1 MRDGI
6 YALSDS
12 IAVRMRRKGMKCTTV
27 QVTIKDP
34 DFKTINRQQK
44 LDFPTYT
51 ARDIRKAAMEIVKK
65 AWNMKTPIRMLSV
78 TGTGL
83 IKDDA
88 IYEQMT
94 FFEADNMQSKKAEKL
109 EKTVDSLKNRF
120 GDIVSLGGRGIK

>member
-1 MRDGI
+1 
-6 YALSDS
+6 
-12 IAVRMRRKGMKCTTV
+12 
-27 QVTIKDP
+27 
-34 DFKTINRQQK
+34 
-44 LDFPTYT
+44 
-51 ARDIRKAAMEIVKK
+51 
-65 AWNMKTPIRMLSV
+65 MKTPIRMLSV